1 MAPRGQMG
9 IELFPAEL
17 ETEAFMNAWADWLAD
32 RSERRLPRYTARA
45 REKQLSRLAE
55 MGHDRAIAAIEWS
68 ITQGYKGIWE
78 APDTRKTG
86 SADSLGPTRK
96 EPSVWELQ
104 KQSEAIDERLKQLK
118 SCSPGDHCS
127 LADFLSAAELDEYRQ
142 LLARR
147 KAVRE
152 QLTGIA

>member
-45 REKQLSRLAE
+45 REKQLKRLAE
-55 MGHDRAIAAIEWS
+55 MGEERAVAAIEWS

-78 APDTRKTG
+78 APEKKAQPPAA
-86 SADSLGPTRK
+86 SGPAK
-96 EPSVWELQ
+96 APSVWELQ
-104 KQSEAIDERLKQLK
+104 KKLELIDARIKELRGRA
-118 SCSPGDHCS
+118 PGDHCG
-127 LADFLSAAELDEYRQ
+127 LADFLSADECAEYSRLV
-142 LLARR
+142 AKR
-147 KAVRE
+147 KALRAALIE
-152 QLTGIA
+152 

>member
-45 REKQLSRLAE
+45 REKQLKRLAE
-55 MGHDRAIAAIEWS
+55 MGQERAIAAIEWS

-78 APDTRKTG
+78 APEKQTQAKGNALG
-86 SADSLGPTRK
+86 STK
-96 EPSVWELQ
+96 PSAWELQ
-104 KQSEAIDERLKQLK
+104 KQMELIEARIKQLK
-118 SCSPGDHCS
+118 AKSPGDHCR
-127 LADFLSAAELDEYRQ
+127 LADFLSAEELAEYTR
-142 LLARR
+142 LLTRR
-147 KAVRE
+147 KEVRNA
-152 QLTGIA
+152 LIG